1 MDYKIYMIRMKDH
14 PVSQLYYNLV
24 ADSWKDYNVISFDA
38 TTPKDLI
45 YKNQLRFSKKGKRDF
60 TATEMAVWYSHF
72 NLWCKCIALK
82 TPILILEHDSKLV
95 KPLPDLS
102 NEGYKLLSFLNRDF
116 GKKGVDIS
124 PGSGYYIT
132 VPIAERLVAQ
142 AVCKPLNVNS
152 DGHIVSIL
160 NLKRQQ
166 KLNDYE
172 YIEQVNIDGLNT
184 INHHNPHRNF
194 IGFDYEENIDLP
206 SIHRQ

>member
-1 MDYKIYMIRMKDH
+1 
-14 PVSQLYYNLV
+14 
-24 ADSWKDYNVISFDA
+24 
-38 TTPKDLI
+38 
-45 YKNQLRFSKKGKRDF
+45 
-60 TATEMAVWYSHF
+60 MAVWYSHF
-72 NLWCKCIALK
+72 NLWCKCIATT
-82 TPILILEHDSKLV
+82 TPLLILEHDSKLI

-102 NEGYKLLSFLNRDF
+102 NEGYKLLSFINRDF

-132 VPIAERLVAQ
+132 VPVAERLVAR
-142 AVCKPLNVNS
+142 AICKPININS

-160 NLKRQQ
+160 NLKKQ
-166 KLNDYE
+166 KNLNDYE

-206 SIHRQ
+206 GIYRQ

>member
-1 MDYKIYMIRMKDH
+1 MDYKVYMIRMKDH

-24 ADSWKDYNVISFDA
+24 ADSWKDYNLISFNA

-45 YKNQLRFSKKGKRDF
+45 YKNQLHFGKKGDREF
-60 TATEMAVWYSHF
+60 TTTEQAVWYSHF
-72 NLWCKCIALK
+72 YLWCKCINLGEGIII
-82 TPILILEHDSKLV
+82 TEHDSKLV

-102 NEGYKLLSFLNRDF
+102 KQGYKILSFLNRDF

-132 VPIAERLVAQ
+132 VPVAERLVAQ
-142 AVCKPLNVNS
+142 AVARPIRMNS
-152 DGHIVSIL
+152 DGHICQIMSI
-160 NLKRQQ
+160 KKQFQ
-166 KLNDYE
+166 MDDYY
-172 YIEQVNIDGLNT
+172 YIEQVSIDGLNT

-206 SIHRQ
+206 SIHRL